1 MSSPASPPF
10 PACLRVEV
18 TYAWPRDH
26 GTVGSD
32 REPVALFTGEAVHA
46 YLGHLSD
53 AAIEAMLNE
62 LATELGAALGQERIY
77 VAFADRTWIL
87 DAGEQARTLQSVDTS
102 ARTSEQ
108 RTQQRVIQTTTRTA
122 LSCGIAG
129 NHRLSLRIIRELPV
143 G

>member
-1 MSSPASPPF
+1 MS
-10 PACLRVEV
+10 LRPSS
-18 TYAWPRDH
+18 AR
-26 GTVGSD
+26 
-32 REPVALFTGEAVHA
+32 R
-46 YLGHLSD
+46 
-53 AAIEAMLNE
+53 
-62 LATELGAALGQERIY
+62 LGQERIY

-87 DAGEQARTLQSVDTS
+87 DAGEQARTLQVDTS